1 MINIIWMVLLVG
13 GITIGVLTGNTQ
25 VSYRCVNE

>member
-25 VSYRCVNE
+25 AVTDAVNE